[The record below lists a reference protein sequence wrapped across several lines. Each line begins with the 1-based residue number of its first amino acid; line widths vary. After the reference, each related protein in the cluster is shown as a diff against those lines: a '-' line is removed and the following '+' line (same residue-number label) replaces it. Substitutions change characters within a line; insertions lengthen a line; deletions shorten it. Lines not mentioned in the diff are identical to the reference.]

1 MLRESQLPIWMSVCT
16 QGVQVLVGS
25 HRCRAVVYW
34 ISVYVHAPSCR
45 EGWKPG
51 VHVSSGALVQVLT
64 GVHGSHVCCVRQ
76 SGLFP

>member
-1 MLRESQLPIWMSVCT
+1 MSVCI

-25 HRCRAVVYW
+25 HRRRAVVYW
-34 ISVYVHAPSCR
+34 ISVYVRAPSCR

>member
-1 MLRESQLPIWMSVCT
+1 MCAEGVTAAYMDECVHTGGAGAGGLT
-16 QGVQVLVGS
+16 QVPCS
-25 HRCRAVVYW
+25 CR